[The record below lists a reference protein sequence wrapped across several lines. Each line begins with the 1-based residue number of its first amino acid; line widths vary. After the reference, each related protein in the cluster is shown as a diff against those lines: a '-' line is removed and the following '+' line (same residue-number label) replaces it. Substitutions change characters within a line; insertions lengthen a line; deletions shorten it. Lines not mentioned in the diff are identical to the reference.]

1 LPSIRAGRMS
11 AIRSAILVIAAGLM
25 ATAGIALAQS
35 PADSTRTPDPRK
47 QPNPPPIAFFLARGE
62 PDACGPGCAEWIA
75 ADGTID
81 AGAVQRLRALLGR
94 LGKRKL
100 PIYFHSPGGSV
111 EGAIEIGRLLRAR
124 HMTAG
129 VARTIPQGCDRSRD
143 RDSACDALKRSG
155 RELPAEL
162 RTARTL
168 CNSSCVYA
176 LIGAAVREVAAGAQL
191 GVHAA
196 VVVAYHRNGGAEA
209 PRAPARLKAA
219 ALARANARIE
229 RYVTAMGIDRALFR
243 TASEV
248 SHDRVHYLTR
258 DEIVRFGID
267 RRDFLESRWMSEE
280 GRSGASTVVKFA
292 TAAKAGEP
300 KQYRMMQL
308 LLACGRTGFITLGF
322 ARDLDPSDRLVSVAI
337 AARGSEVMLSAGRAQ
352 PTVRPNGAEMEVW
365 VAAAPRAFFDGA
377 ALDDTI
383 EVVETPATAP
393 LNAPL
398 RRLKLSTAGLASSVN
413 ALAQHCR

>member
-1 LPSIRAGRMS
+1 
-11 AIRSAILVIAAGLM
+11 M
-25 ATAGIALAQS
+25 ATAGSALAQG

-47 QPNPPPIAFFLARGE
+47 QPNPPPIAFFVAKGE
-62 PDACGPGCAEWIA
+62 PDACGPGCGEWIA

-81 AGAVQRLRALLGR
+81 AGAAQRLRALLQR
-94 LGKRKL
+94 LGKRNL

-124 HMTAG
+124 RMTAG
-129 VARTIPQGCDRSRD
+129 VARTVPHGCDRSRD
-143 RDSACDALKRSG
+143 RESACDALKRSG

-162 RTARTL
+162 RTVRTL

-176 LIGAAVREVAAGAQL
+176 LIGAALREVAAGAQL

-209 PRAPARLKAA
+209 ARAPARLKAA

-248 SHDRVHYLTR
+248 RHDRVHYLTR
-258 DEIVRFGID
+258 DEIARFGID
-267 RRDFLESRWMSEE
+267 RRDFHETRWMTEE
-280 GRSGASTVVKFA
+280 GPSGAAMVVKFA
-292 TAAKAGEP
+292 AAAKAGEP
-300 KQYRMMQL
+300 TQYRAMQL
-308 LLACGRTGFITLGF
+308 LLACGRTGFISVGF
-322 ARDLDPSDRLVSVAI
+322 ARDLDPSDHLASAAI
-337 AARGSEVMLSAGRAQ
+337 AARGSEVTLSPGRAQ
-352 PTVRPNGAEMEVW
+352 PTVRPNGVAMEIW

-377 ALDDTI
+377 ALGDTI
-383 EVVETPATAP
+383 EVVETPAIAKAP
-393 LNAPL
+393 P
-398 RRLKLSTAGLASSVN
+398 RRVKLSTAGLASSVN